1 MPRDEWS
8 KAAGRI
14 FSRESANVKL
24 QTSYLNDQSPL
35 ALTNSQTRFPGDFGR
50 FLPFNILKRGLT
62 DRNRCPVEIPG
73 LPFTKTI
80 KPV

>member
-1 MPRDEWS
+1 MLKGCGAHLS
-8 KAAGRI
+8 C
-14 FSRESANVKL
+14 ESANVKL

-35 ALTNSQTRFPGDFGR
+35 ALTNGQTRFPGDFGQ
-50 FLPFNILKRGLT
+50 FPPFNILKRGLT